1 MVYGPKE
8 VKRETA
14 RPPDARVIL
23 GWRPGELF
31 PFPFFLP
38 KGMGWGPGTFSFI
51 LPGVTGTRLGEGFG
65 WSVFR
70 ASVLC
75 FSESRRDGMFLAIRP
90 PFHF

>member
-14 RPPDARVIL
+14 RPPDARVVL

-51 LPGVTGTRLGEGFG
+51 LFPSKGEGPGDFILYPSGGDGLFSG
-65 WSVFR
+65 WLGGLC
-70 ASVLC
+70 ASAVN
-75 FSESRRDGMFLAIRP
+75 
-90 PFHF
+90 